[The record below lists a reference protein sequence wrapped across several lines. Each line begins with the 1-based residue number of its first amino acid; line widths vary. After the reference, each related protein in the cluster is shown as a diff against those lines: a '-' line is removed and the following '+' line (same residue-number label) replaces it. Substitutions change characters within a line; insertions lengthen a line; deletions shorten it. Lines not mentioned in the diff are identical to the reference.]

1 MSLKRSIKSR
11 VARFDK
17 GLVARQFLS
26 IAYKCMFSV
35 DSMLLAAFSHS
46 QAFVLQQTLV
56 STFDS
61 TTFTQVMRQV
71 ASKSQYRYSTAL
83 HEDCDV
89 THAQTSPLYHK
100 VSPRRITIDALQAR
114 GSEPSSRAQIQYCES
129 RCSYFF
135 ISKRSGILHLATQSW
150 I

>member
-89 THAQTSPLYHK
+89 THAKLLRYTIKSVLEGSP
-100 VSPRRITIDALQAR
+100 
-114 GSEPSSRAQIQYCES
+114 
-129 RCSYFF
+129 
-135 ISKRSGILHLATQSW
+135 
-150 I
+150 